1 MKTRIFGIFLLAL
14 TALLPAGCDKDD
26 DATIVRL
33 TIASVKPVTNEYTI
47 RYLPFMTPPLYI
59 YKESGDEWKIWPS
72 INPISGFD
80 TIYQEGTEY
89 IIEVIKTYS
98 EEVAED
104 QPRYSYR
111 LHRVVSAQEKESEN
125 IPEIYLIP
133 DPEID

>member
-1 MKTRIFGIFLLAL
+1 MPRPGRI
-14 TALLPAGCDKDD
+14 
-26 DATIVRL
+26 
-33 TIASVKPVTNEYTI
+33 
-47 RYLPFMTPPLYI
+47 
-59 YKESGDEWKIWPS
+59 
-72 INPISGFD
+72 
-80 TIYQEGTEY
+80 